1 MSTNYYA
8 RIIPSI
14 ESKTKLQKAI
24 ESNDFETIEE
34 LTVKLYSR
42 LHLDNN
48 ELVGGS
54 VHLGKRSGGWK
65 FLWNPNVYIIRDIY
79 KDEDRGEY
87 RLGKYVGK
95 FLYKL
100 SKEGIKEF
108 IQRDDVEI
116 YDEYGEIQN
125 KDEFFKMAI
134 NWVTWKN
141 REAWDSKTYYE
152 DHPGDYDGYTFRN
165 DLTKYLD
172 QESIDYISDSH
183 TDFYMDGLRF
193 STSTDFS

>member
-1 MSTNYYA
+1 MGTNYYA
-8 RIIPSI
+8 RIIPST

-48 ELVGGS
+48 ELVGSS

-79 KDEDRGEY
+79 KDEDTEEY
-87 RLGKYVGK
+87 RLGKYIPK
-95 FLYKL
+95 FLYPL
-100 SKEGIKEF
+100 TKEGIKEF

-116 YDEYGEIQN
+116 YDEYGKIQN
-125 KDEFFKMAI
+125 KDEFFEMAI
-134 NWVTWKN
+134 NWVTWKD
-141 REAWDSKTYYE
+141 RESWDSKTYYE
-152 DHPGDYDGYTFRN
+152 DHPSDYDGYTFRN